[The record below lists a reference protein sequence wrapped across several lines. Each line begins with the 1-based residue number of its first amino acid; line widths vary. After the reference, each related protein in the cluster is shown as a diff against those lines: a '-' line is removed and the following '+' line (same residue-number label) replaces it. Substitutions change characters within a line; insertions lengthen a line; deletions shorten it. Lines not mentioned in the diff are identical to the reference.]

1 MGRMASLVLLEPF
14 EQVHLCNFRQST
26 QSRKDGDYQ
35 NKLLPFNDIVGLSA
49 AEKADQVRF
58 NFGFGLAPHR
68 PPTAVRVAILH

>member
-14 EQVHLCNFRQST
+14 EQDICVTLDSLRNLAKTVTTKTRYCLST
-26 QSRKDGDYQ
+26 T
-35 NKLLPFNDIVGLSA
+35 FVGLSA